1 MLGDPTDGRL
11 AHVTVVDGGA
21 AEGVE
26 LTASERVVPVVVY
39 DIDDPYTVNLD
50 DFSVEVCRE

>member
-1 MLGDPTDGRL
+1 MSGDPTDGRL

-26 LTASERVVPVVVY
+26 LTASERVVPVVV
-39 DIDDPYTVNLD
+39 
-50 DFSVEVCRE
+50 